1 MGQGARICV
10 VDDEPSILRLL
21 QGNLAAKG
29 YEVLVA
35 ESGPET
41 LELIVHRPPDIF
53 VIDMILPG
61 MSGLELI
68 RHVREQSAAP
78 IIVLSGIGDERSK
91 VEALDQGADDY
102 VTKPFSV
109 EELHARI
116 KAGMRRAAG
125 AQSVEPI
132 FTSGDLSVNFDR
144 REVRLNG
151 QQVKM
156 TPTEYDLL
164 KYMVQNVGRPLTHRM
179 LLTAVW
185 GPGYHD
191 KVQYLRVFM
200 GHLRKKLETNSGR
213 PPFIV
218 TDPGIGYRFSAD
230 TREES
235 PE

>member
-78 IIVLSGIGDERSK
+78 IIVLSGIGDDRSK
-91 VEALDQGADDY
+91 VEGLVQGADGS
-102 VTKPFSV
+102 VTMLFSWKGL
-109 EELHARI
+109 EADI
-116 KAGMRRAAG
+116 KVGM
-125 AQSVEPI
+125 
-132 FTSGDLSVNFDR
+132 
-144 REVRLNG
+144 
-151 QQVKM
+151 
-156 TPTEYDLL
+156 
-164 KYMVQNVGRPLTHRM
+164 GR
-179 LLTAVW
+179 
-185 GPGYHD
+185 
-191 KVQYLRVFM
+191 
-200 GHLRKKLETNSGR
+200 
-213 PPFIV
+213 
-218 TDPGIGYRFSAD
+218 
-230 TREES
+230 
-235 PE
+235 

>member
-21 QGNLAAKG
+21 QSNLAAKG
-29 YEVLVA
+29 YEVLA
-35 ESGPET
+35 AQSGPET
-41 LELIVHRPPDIF
+41 LELIAHRPPDIF
-53 VIDMILPG
+53 VIDLILPG

-68 RHVREQSAAP
+68 RHVREQSATP

-109 EELHARI
+109 EELLARI
-116 KAGMRRAAG
+116 KASMRRAAG
-125 AQSVEPI
+125 AQSVEPV

-151 QQVKM
+151 HQIKM

-164 KYMVQNVGRPLTHRM
+164 KYMVQNAGKPLTHRM

-200 GHLRKKLETNSGR
+200 GHLRKKLGQNSGH
-213 PPFIV
+213 PQLIV
-218 TDPGIGYRFSAD
+218 TDPGVGYRFCAD
-230 TREES
+230 TRDES